1 MLLSYTN
8 ELSAR
13 DAAIA
18 ERNMELETA
27 EKEARDLRLAI
38 REEKRQIDLRRK
50 EVLQEKWLEGEIA
63 TLQIEVGENR
73 HTQTFAGAQIRFNVC
88 PHGIIALISIG
99 FCSQRRKSVKRT
111 QTSGLNPAEQIVT
124 E

>member
-13 DAAIA
+13 DTAIA

-63 TLQIEVGENR
+63 TLQIEVGGE
-73 HTQTFAGAQIRFNVC
+73 QTH
-88 PHGIIALISIG
+88 PHI
-99 FCSQRRKSVKRT
+99 CC
-111 QTSGLNPAEQIVT
+111 
-124 E
+124 